1 MRRQTPPADEPA
13 DALLAA
19 RVAALED
26 GLAVACAAI
35 AHLKGLAESAT
46 VAATAASAATSHAP
60 LPLPNKR
67 LPKGQQP
74 KAETAAEW
82 PPLMQSPPRPSP
94 STGSPGSLPR
104 IRSPRPLAKQLA
116 PSCLHS
122 QIEAFVSGNDE
133 AVTRQAEARQAVF
146 ELIAARV
153 REAWPSAEVVC
164 YGSMRCGLSTPAS
177 DIDVV
182 VLNAPAASA
191 SSLVT
196 SLALLLEPE
205 SWVCWVT
212 ALAHAAVPLLKLQ
225 CCTEAGDIALDADIS
240 VAVDYDHQGIQ
251 ATTIVREELGLLPA
265 IRPLLLVVKTYLC
278 KLGLNITWTGGL
290 SSHALFLMARTQ
302 YPPRPNPPNPLTP

>member
-74 KAETAAEW
+74 KAETATEW
-82 PPLMQSPPRPSP
+82 PPLMQSPPKRSP
-94 STGSPGSLPR
+94 STGSPGLR

-225 CCTEAGDIALDADIS
+225 CCTKAGDIALDADIS

-251 ATTIVREELGLLPA
+251 ATTIVREELGLLPS

-290 SSHALFLMARTQ
+290 SSHALFLMARTTL
-302 YPPRPNPPNPLTP
+302 PPHPTPLTP